1 MLGRTT
7 CSGLMSYKGKMG
19 GRGTFSTVA
28 PGVKPDP
35 LEVRG
40 HSVDLPVAPDKPP
53 GGMYKGKGGPKAVW
67 SEERDR

>member
-1 MLGRTT
+1 
-7 CSGLMSYKGKMG
+7 MG